1 MVEICLE
8 NFTPIVFGIIS
19 QNIKII
25 IEATKMATIEI
36 NSSDIIPINNLFNFD
51 VIKLIIVTFRISS
64 ANKIVAIIDAGFL
77 INVSSILPTED
88 FFFIKSIWYLWRE
101 KMELSV
107 IEKKADNKIRPNI
120 KIINK

>member
-120 KIINK
+120 KIIKK

>member
-88 FFFIKSIWYLWRE
+88 FFFIKSI
-101 KMELSV
+101 
-107 IEKKADNKIRPNI
+107 
-120 KIINK
+120 